1 MDKQLHSSNWIDQA
15 KQRGYGDA
23 LEVLLTAIEPIAPII
38 AQGLW
43 VAQPLAGL
51 LGHSNT
57 LQDLAETLEDPDGL
71 MQLRQRLSD
80 DTQE

>member
-1 MDKQLHSSNWIDQA
+1 MDKQSHLSDWIEKA
-15 KQRGYGDA
+15 KQRGYGQFIA
-23 LEVLLTAIEPIAPII
+23 VLLDAIEPIAPII

-51 LGHSNT
+51 WGGANT
-57 LQDLAETLEDPDGL
+57 LQLLAETLEEPDGVK
-71 MQLRQRLSD
+71 QLRQHLAD

>member
-1 MDKQLHSSNWIDQA
+1 MDKQLHSSDWIDQA

-51 LGHSNT
+51 LGQST
-57 LQDLAETLEDPDGL
+57 ALQYLAETLEEPDGVI
-71 MQLRQRLSD
+71 QLRQRLSD

>member
-1 MDKQLHSSNWIDQA
+1 MDKQLHSSDWIDQA
-15 KQRGYGDA
+15 KQRGYGGA
-23 LEVLLTAIEPIAPII
+23 LEVLLIAVEPIAPII

-51 LGHSNT
+51 LGHSNA
-57 LQDLAETLEDPDGL
+57 LQQLAEALEEPDGVIK
-71 MQLRQRLSD
+71 LRQRLSD

>member
-1 MDKQLHSSNWIDQA
+1 MDKQLHSSDWVNQA
-15 KQRGYGDA
+15 KQRGYA
-23 LEVLLTAIEPIAPII
+23 PVIEVLLDAITPIAPII

-51 LGHSNT
+51 LGHSHA
-57 LQDLAETLEDPDGL
+57 LQHLAETLEDPDGV